1 MGDSSYFSLEER
13 PYKAEKVLE
22 NLFSVFHVNIRSLN
36 KNFEALLEFLSIM
49 KNELD
54 VIAISET
61 CAMIKSLMLTHFIK
75 YKIIFLFIESEK
87 LVIRVEGWHC
97 LFIRQLKN

>member
-1 MGDSSYFSLEER
+1 MGNSSYFSLEER

-54 VIAISET
+54 VIAILET
-61 CAMIKSLMLTHFIK
+61 CAMIKALMLTHFIK
-75 YKIIFLFIESEK
+75 YKIVFLFIESEK

>member
-1 MGDSSYFSLEER
+1 M
-13 PYKAEKVLE
+13 
-22 NLFSVFHVNIRSLN
+22 FHINIRSLN

-61 CAMIKSLMLTHFIK
+61 CAMIKALMLTHFIK

-87 LVIRVEGWHC
+87 LVIRVESWHC